1 MEIQQLFDPD
11 SSTYTYLVWDAPS
24 GEAALIDPVRQQVG
38 RDIRLVR
45 QLGLKLKYTLE
56 THIHAD
62 HITGAGAIRNILNSI
77 VLVHENSR
85 SKCADVLVK
94 DGDFVPLG
102 TQKIHIMHTPGHT
115 DSDVCYLIDG
125 AVFTGDTLLIKGC
138 GRTDF
143 QSGDAGTL
151 YDSITRHLFTLSG
164 DTRVYPGHDYNG
176 RSHSTIAEERLTNP
190 RIRKG
195 IMRDEFIT
203 AMSQLELAPPQQIHE
218 AWPSNLR
225 CGTPDYSPANRAG
238 CFL

>member
-11 SSTYTYLVWDAPS
+11 SSTYTYLVWDARS

-102 TQKIHIMHTPGHT
+102 TQKVYIMHTPGHT
-115 DSDVCYLIDG
+115 DNDVCYLIDG
-125 AVFTGDTLLIKGC
+125 AVFTGDTLFSDSEVKAHEAELNGQAHIFRSSEAFGLLEAACQKKDPDC
-138 GRTDF
+138 EVKVDRLLAVVDE
-143 QSGDAGTL
+143 AGK
-151 YDSITRHLFTLSG
+151 RHLFAEVEISRG
-164 DTRVYPGHDYNG
+164 SQGRADYHYRHD
-176 RSHSTIAEERLTNP
+176 
-190 RIRKG
+190 K
-195 IMRDEFIT
+195 
-203 AMSQLELAPPQQIHE
+203 
-218 AWPSNLR
+218 
-225 CGTPDYSPANRAG
+225 
-238 CFL
+238 